1 MLLLVVTLS
10 VANMFFAIGVICL
23 PLTDQGLH
31 TDDDWG
37 QSVRVKHLYA
47 ARPGLH
53 LLIGE
58 DGRVQGS
65 AQQSPYSLLE
75 ITAVD
80 PGCVVI
86 RGVAT
91 ARFLCIEGDGRLYSS
106 YAVSSHSFSGCSVLP
121 LASDSPEDPRPAGFC
136 TGASICSQW
145 GHLQQR
151 RLHLQ
156 RADPAGRL
164 QHLRL

>member
-106 YAVSSHSFSGCSVLP
+106 
-121 LASDSPEDPRPAGFC
+121 
-136 TGASICSQW
+136 
-145 GHLQQR
+145 
-151 RLHLQ
+151 LQ
-156 RADPAGRL
+156 RLLSAPVS
-164 QHLRL
+164 LRLPRRPPSSGFLHRRKHL